1 MKTRKFVEFQHSI
14 DRFLKSRFN
23 ISAEGAGWD
32 VGDDDIELPAE
43 LANKLSSGDSKDG
56 NYFVAPTKGVPQ
68 TQIWTNGSRL
78 VADHVRSGS
87 FDTAFAILNEQ
98 IGAVNFA
105 PFKKLFMFLF
115 ETSRTSYSCL
125 PNIPPNFSHPH
136 RNFRDAGLKNG
147 HPTLAIKL
155 NDLVQSLQVI
165 KQIFYK

>member
-1 MKTRKFVEFQHSI
+1 M
-14 DRFLKSRFN
+14 
-23 ISAEGAGWD
+23 
-32 VGDDDIELPAE
+32 PAD
-43 LANKLSSGDSKDG
+43 LANKVSSGDHKDA

-78 VADHVRSGS
+78 AADHVRSGS

-98 IGAVNFA
+98 VGAVNFT
-105 PFKKLFMFLF
+105 PYKKLFMFLF
-115 ETSRTSYSCL
+115 EASRTSYSCL

-155 NDLVQSLQVI
+155 NDLVQSLQV
-165 KQIFYK
+165 KCLFNYNLRFKNNLKLS